1 MKRALFLADRN
12 ALVKQ
17 ALGNFKT
24 FLPDSSPVNL
34 VTDRDQD
41 GRVYLSTY
49 QTMMGLIDE
58 MKGGQKRFGPGYFDL
73 VFIDEAHRSIYKKFG
88 AIFDYFDSLLVGLT
102 ATPKDEVDRN
112 TYRLFELENGIPT
125 DEYSLEQAVL
135 DKYLVPSLPYSLQLQ
150 FPRQGIIYAD
160 LSEEEK
166 AEWDE
171 IEWDEDG
178 GRPDRVNA
186 EAVNRWL
193 FNEDTVDKVLEH
205 LMTQGHKVAG
215 GDRLGKTIIF
225 AKNHDH
231 AEFIARRFDANYPHY
246 AGQFA
251 RVIDF
256 KVEYAQSLIDAFSLA
271 EKTPHIAI
279 SVDMLDTGIDV
290 PEVVNLVFFKLVRS
304 KTKFWQMVG
313 RGTRLCPNL
322 FGPGKDKQNFKI
334 FDVCGNLE
342 FFSQPTPTV
351 ESSSSPGL
359 SERLFGL
366 RVELIAELDA
376 ATQREANDRYCGLR
390 SATATLLREQ
400 VAAMP
405 LDNFLVRTKR
415 RLVEKYSEASAWQ
428 ELGVPERGEL
438 AREVAGL
445 PSGIADS
452 DLDAKKF
459 DLLLLGLQLAMLR
472 VEPHFDSL
480 KESVIEIASALEEKQ
495 AIPMVRDQILLI
507 QEVQRTQFWQGVTV
521 PELEQVR
528 LKLRALVKFIE
539 KGRRDPVYTN
549 FEDDLRASE
558 LVALP
563 GVSAGVDTERFREKA
578 LAFLR
583 DKLEEP
589 ALHKVR
595 WNEPLTTADLESL
608 EEMLVEAGIGTAEQ
622 VREVAQR
629 EHGLGLFLR
638 SLVGLD
644 RAAAKR
650 AFDSFIAERQ
660 LNGSQLDF
668 INLVIDHLTQC
679 GWMRPEQLYS
689 SPFTDDFSGGP
700 NSVFAEHQAVQALI
714 STLSAVERNATDTA
728 VSE

>member
-1 MKRALFLADRN
+1 
-12 ALVKQ
+12 
-17 ALGNFKT
+17 
-24 FLPDSSPVNL
+24 
-34 VTDRDQD
+34 
-41 GRVYLSTY
+41 
-49 QTMMGLIDE
+49 
-58 MKGGQKRFGPGYFDL
+58 
-73 VFIDEAHRSIYKKFG
+73 
-88 AIFDYFDSLLVGLT
+88 
-102 ATPKDEVDRN
+102 
-112 TYRLFELENGIPT
+112 
-125 DEYSLEQAVL
+125 
-135 DKYLVPSLPYSLQLQ
+135 
-150 FPRQGIIYAD
+150 
-160 LSEEEK
+160 
-166 AEWDE
+166 
-171 IEWDEDG
+171 
-178 GRPDRVNA
+178 
-186 EAVNRWL
+186 
-193 FNEDTVDKVLEH
+193 
-205 LMTQGHKVAG
+205 
-215 GDRLGKTIIF
+215 
-225 AKNHDH
+225 
-231 AEFIARRFDANYPHY
+231 
-246 AGQFA
+246 
-251 RVIDF
+251 
-256 KVEYAQSLIDAFSLA
+256 
-271 EKTPHIAI
+271 
-279 SVDMLDTGIDV
+279 
-290 PEVVNLVFFKLVRS
+290 
-304 KTKFWQMVG
+304 
-313 RGTRLCPNL
+313 
-322 FGPGKDKQNFKI
+322 
-334 FDVCGNLE
+334 
-342 FFSQPTPTV
+342 
-351 ESSSSPGL
+351 L
-359 SERLFGL
+359 SERLFGV
-366 RVELIAELDA
+366 RVELIAELDV
-376 ATQREANDRYCGLR
+376 ATQREANDAYSALR
-390 SATATLLREQ
+390 SSTATLLRQQ

-405 LDNFLVRTKR
+405 IENFIVRPKR
-415 RLVEKYSEASAWQ
+415 RLVEKYSEASTWE
-428 ELGVPERGEL
+428 ELGVIERGEL
-438 AREVAGL
+438 VREVAGL

-528 LKLRALVKFIE
+528 VKLRALVKFIE
-539 KGRRDPVYTN
+539 RSRRDPVYTN
-549 FEDDLRASE
+549 FEDEMRASE
-558 LVALP
+558 LIVLA